1 MARTVIF
8 SYRHQDRLLNRTH
21 PFIKVLALLCGCIL
35 LFNASVFLV
44 SIIALFLVVLTGIQ
58 RLPLRSYA
66 RQLRFFILLFLLIAL
81 GEYLRSHSVSS
92 ALIVLARYALMILY
106 ALLITDSTSS
116 DEIASSIPLVNKSV
130 LASGIELTLAIV
142 PTIFQVSEEIRIAQ
156 WARLRRWSINGT
168 FGYLSTLFELLLI
181 RLEERALA
189 LEGRLFDAKRKR
201 HAPPL
206 SLYDLPMVL
215 ATAFFIGL
223 RMFGYE

>member
-1 MARTVIF
+1 MAHAVIF
-8 SYRHQDRLLNRTH
+8 SFRHQDRLLNRTH
-21 PFIKVLALLCGCIL
+21 PLIKVLALLCGCIL
-35 LFNASVFLV
+35 LFKATGALLS
-44 SIIALFLVVLTGIQ
+44 SIALFLIALTGIQ

-66 RQLRFFILLFLLIAL
+66 RQLRFFILLFILIAFS
-81 GEYLRSHSVSS
+81 EYVHSQSLRS

-106 ALLITDSTSS
+106 ALLVTDSTSS
-116 DEIASSIPLVNKSV
+116 DEIASSIPLINKSI

-142 PTIFQVSEEIRIAQ
+142 PMIFQVSEEIRIAQ
-156 WARLRRWSINGT
+156 RARLGRWSVRST

-201 HAPPL
+201 HAPPV
-206 SLYDLPMVL
+206 SLYDAPMII
-215 ATAFFIGL
+215 ATLLFIGL

>member
-1 MARTVIF
+1 M
-8 SYRHQDRLLNRTH
+8 
-21 PFIKVLALLCGCIL
+21 LALLCGCIL
-35 LFNASVFLV
+35 LIDASVLLV
-44 SIIALFLVVLTGIQ
+44 STIALFLLLLTGIQ

-66 RQLRFFILLFLLIAL
+66 RQLRFFILLFTLIAL
-81 GEYLRSHSVSS
+81 SECLRSRSVRL
-92 ALIVLARYALMILY
+92 ALIVLVRYALMILY

-130 LASGIELTLAIV
+130 LAGGIELTLAIV

-156 WARLRRWSINGT
+156 RARLRRWSIKGT
-168 FGYLSTLFELLLI
+168 FEYLSTLFELLLI

-215 ATAFFIGL
+215 ATALFIGL
-223 RMFGYE
+223 RLVRP

>member
-1 MARTVIF
+1 VIF

-21 PFIKVLALLCGCIL
+21 PFVKVLALLCGCIL
-35 LFNASVFLV
+35 LIDASVLLV
-44 SIIALFLVVLTGIQ
+44 STIALFLLLLTGIQ

-66 RQLRFFILLFLLIAL
+66 RQLRFFILLFTLIAL
-81 GEYLRSHSVSS
+81 SECLRSRSVRL
-92 ALIVLARYALMILY
+92 ALIVLVRYALMILY

-130 LASGIELTLAIV
+130 LAGGIELTLAIV

-156 WARLRRWSINGT
+156 RARLRRWSIKGT
-168 FGYLSTLFELLLI
+168 FEYLSTLFELLLI